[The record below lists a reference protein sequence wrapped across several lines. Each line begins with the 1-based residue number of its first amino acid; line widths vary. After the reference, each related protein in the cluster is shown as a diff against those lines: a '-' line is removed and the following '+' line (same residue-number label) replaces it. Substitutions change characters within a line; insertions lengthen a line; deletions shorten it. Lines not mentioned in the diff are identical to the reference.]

1 MRYAKSK
8 SYLRISL
15 ESQVR
20 SGRKVLRCVRRR
32 EHNTMGAANRKVIGQ
47 RRTPAR
53 SAVEEIPKIGC
64 WDTEDVEGWL
74 VEEGIGYFDRCG
86 IFHYGVQPGDDYDY
100 DPGAAESVF
109 DDGAPDPVEGDG

>member
-15 ESQVR
+15 ESQAHRAGV
-20 SGRKVLRCVRRR
+20 KVHSRVRRR
-32 EHNTMGAANRKVIGQ
+32 GHNPIGAANQKVVGQ
-47 RRTPAR
+47 RKTVLNDLE
-53 SAVEEIPKIGC
+53 SSSTIGC

-100 DPGAAESVF
+100 DPGARDSV
-109 DDGAPDPVEGDG
+109 DEDL